1 MSEIC
6 TKLKNYYHATYGK
19 IYENQPQLKASTNVD
34 FVQKFVD
41 LSIANGENDQMQN
54 DFNFERKDFFQ
65 KQISFTPIPY
75 SEIFTKE
82 KSVLLIS
89 GTAGIGK
96 TWFLRKCLLD
106 WSNNLIWENVELVF
120 YLECRMLNQDQ
131 NISNINELIHFF
143 YKDIINL
150 KDVNINSFDLLF
162 IVDGLDEFKYFN
174 ELINQKLKCK
184 NPIVN
189 TLTGIHKFKH
199 VVAGRVN
206 AVGQY
211 QSVYAEH
218 NDIMTI
224 QIMGFNEN
232 GINTYIESN
241 VIEEKKL
248 IVKTTLQDF
257 PIAKAMASV
266 PFYLSSICKIVSDSE
281 IMYTN
286 SFLTMTDLY
295 ANIFL
300 YFLQKH
306 NNNNNKLINEIME
319 DPFNKKC
326 ILNICKIAYDMF
338 VKNKVII
345 SKKEIQTFVKDFDH
359 NDGSLFG
366 LIEKIETNAGYHFQ
380 FLHLTIMEFCASV
393 YAYNCLNSE
402 VITANEMLKSCLP
415 IICGLT
421 NISQNSL
428 LKFLVNLNSS
438 NESSSFIGN
447 FFFKKRVI
455 GCFGVNNIIDFLSN
469 CNNYK
474 DKESLFIECL
484 YESQSSFNDE
494 IKLFVNKQERFWSIS
509 INDGKTPYETACDN
523 YFVYRYIKCG
533 GKLSFLSVNKKNLS
547 DEEKVLLVHCLNN
560 VRKVCIKL
568 PINFKEWKP
577 ECKIE
582 MLLISISCYCKT
594 KKDFKENIFPW
605 FTICEKLQLQLNND
619 INFIEDVYKWICY
632 SNIKDLKIWYRE
644 KVFCNLD
651 ELKCFIDSQK
661 KCSIL

>member
-1 MSEIC
+1 MEQNVFLNNEFLNQNENIIFSKKFKLKLSESIGEDWKTLGHWLKIKDNFLDMIDHDYTTSETSEKGYSVLSKWMQIKKRPTLAKLRTAFYNMKRSDLIREADILANMSEIC

-150 KDVNINSFDLLF
+150 KDVNIN
-162 IVDGLDEFKYFN
+162 I
-174 ELINQKLKCK
+174 
-184 NPIVN
+184 
-189 TLTGIHKFKH
+189 
-199 VVAGRVN
+199 AGRVN

-266 PFYLSSICKIVSDSE
+266 PFYLSSICKIASDSE
-281 IMYTN
+281 IILCLGCHDKASSSNHPSCFHSKTLDSDFPSVEY
-286 SFLTMTDLY
+286 LD
-295 ANIFL
+295 
-300 YFLQKH
+300 
-306 NNNNNKLINEIME
+306 EIVH
-319 DPFNKKC
+319 
-326 ILNICKIAYDMF
+326 L
-338 VKNKVII
+338 VHH
-345 SKKEIQTFVKDFDH
+345 SLHSDFQ
-359 NDGSLFG
+359 
-366 LIEKIETNAGYHFQ
+366 EKISDGN
-380 FLHLTIMEFCASV
+380 V
-393 YAYNCLNSE
+393 
-402 VITANEMLKSCLP
+402 KSATSKTCDIP
-415 IICGLT
+415 
-421 NISQNSL
+421 
-428 LKFLVNLNSS
+428 
-438 NESSSFIGN
+438 
-447 FFFKKRVI
+447 FFDMNRAA
-455 GCFGVNNIIDFLSN
+455 L
-469 CNNYK
+469 
-474 DKESLFIECL
+474 ECL
-484 YESQSSFNDE
+484 LHIQVTCDYQES
-494 IKLFVNKQERFWSIS
+494 
-509 INDGKTPYETACDN
+509 
-523 YFVYRYIKCG
+523 
-533 GKLSFLSVNKKNLS
+533 
-547 DEEKVLLVHCLNN
+547 
-560 VRKVCIKL
+560 
-568 PINFKEWKP
+568 
-577 ECKIE
+577 
-582 MLLISISCYCKT
+582 
-594 KKDFKENIFPW
+594 
-605 FTICEKLQLQLNND
+605 
-619 INFIEDVYKWICY
+619 
-632 SNIKDLKIWYRE
+632 
-644 KVFCNLD
+644 
-651 ELKCFIDSQK
+651 
-661 KCSIL
+661 